1 MSNEVLENVYEI
13 IKAAP
18 HSGQSLLL
26 FALMKTLD
34 IQKGGHMY
42 LLSKLKEMEPS
53 TRQLAYGLMEL
64 MAENQTLSEDWQ
76 VTLQK
81 IESAIRSNQ

>member
-1 MSNEVLENVYEI
+1 MSNTVLEEVYTI
-13 IKAAP
+13 IKESP

-42 LLSKLKEMEPS
+42 LLAKLKDMEPA

-64 MAENQTLSEDWQ
+64 MCDNQTLSEEWQ
-76 VTLQK
+76 IALQK

>member
-1 MSNEVLENVYEI
+1 MSNKVLEDVLEI

-42 LLSKLKEMEPS
+42 LLGKLKEMEPS

-64 MAENQTLSEDWQ
+64 MCDNQTLSEEWQ
-76 VTLQK
+76 ITLQK
-81 IESAIRSNQ
+81 IESAIRSNS

>member
-64 MAENQTLSEDWQ
+64 MVENQTLSEEWQ

>member
-1 MSNEVLENVYEI
+1 MSNTVLDDVLEI

-18 HSGQSLLL
+18 HSGPSLLL

-42 LLSKLKEMEPS
+42 LLGKLKEMDPA

-64 MAENQTLSEDWQ
+64 MCNGQTLSEEWQ
-76 VTLQK
+76 VALQK

>member
-1 MSNEVLENVYEI
+1 MSNNVLEEVYAI
-13 IKAAP
+13 IKESP

-34 IQKGGHMY
+34 IQKGGHMF
-42 LLSKLKEMEPS
+42 LLGKLKDMEPA

-64 MAENQTLSEDWQ
+64 MCENKTLSEEWQ
-76 VTLQK
+76 VMLQK
-81 IESAIRSNQ
+81 VESVIRSNQ

>member
-1 MSNEVLENVYEI
+1 MSNTVLEEVLVI

-34 IQKGGHMY
+34 MQKSSHMY
-42 LLSKLKEMEPS
+42 LLSKLKEMQPS

-64 MAENQTLSEDWQ
+64 MCDNQTLSEDWQ
-76 VTLQK
+76 ITLQK
-81 IESAIRSNQ
+81 VESAIRSNS